1 MSLNPY
7 FQRACLAVLA
17 VAVTG
22 AEAMMPSCLT
32 VVCHADGQDTLSLD
46 TVMEDSLREVLVM
59 GDSLRLAPIYDA
71 VNQSLKRQQNPSVK
85 SLGDI
90 LNKVAPNAMDIVMHP
105 FGFAERKKKRKH
117 KKMNQILWEYDHVD
131 QQDSFNAAL
140 DSIMR
145 LEGLK

>member
-1 MSLNPY
+1 MSVNPN
-7 FQRACLAVLA
+7 FQRACLLALA

-22 AEAMMPSCLT
+22 AEAMMPSCPTT
-32 VVCHADGQDTLSLD
+32 VCYADGQDTVRRD

-59 GDSLRLAPIYDA
+59 GDSLKLAPIYDA
-71 VNQSLKRQQNPSVK
+71 VNQSLKRQQNPGSK

-90 LNKVAPNAMDIVMHP
+90 LNQVAPNAMDIVMHP
-105 FGFAERKKKRKH
+105 FGFAERKKKRK
-117 KKMNQILWEYDHVD
+117 KKRMNQILWEYDHVD